1 MIMKRNAH
9 QRGVVSVL
17 AMFFL
22 AIFASLAAAM
32 AMTAQTNLLSAD
44 TNHHGNRA
52 LAAAETGV
60 QFARFRLAGIA
71 DSVTTT
77 KGEIAGTIAD
87 DLWAQVAMQLYTV
100 VGVESQFL
108 DSPTIAYDEGGVP
121 QRVEL
126 GRIRVSNDNEA
137 PTVSV
142 SVEQHPIDGEDYGSA
157 YYQRAPYN
165 VGGGANIYT
174 ADGNAVASGN
184 PVSNNYVRVTA
195 VGEDGSIDRTI
206 NIDFRIDKKVRF
218 AILSRNRVMLGRNVM
233 VVGPIGSRYTQV
245 DHLHGHPIQMRDNF
259 HGLDPTL
266 DAWLTDL
273 KTYLGLNDVDGDNR
287 VLVADDRESA
297 GLGNAATLDA
307 NKDGYVDTYDMFV
320 LKYDS
325 NGDGALS
332 ESEFSSGG
340 SLVDGQLWQLM
351 NEAKYPIG
359 TEFDWANKR
368 VKLPGGSWYDAS
380 ADLGTIDNDDA
391 YAKIEGD
398 VMFKA
403 DKAAWEAGAAGGNY
417 QDFFRGPVVSD
428 EYTDPVTFGADDS
441 DIVSLDASSFDVSAY
456 RSMATGS
463 FTDQINNPVANNA
476 SDPTV
481 VTPAGPGTIESV
493 PYNSPYPYDYY
504 ARPVYEN
511 MVFTNVNIPKGTNAL
526 FVDCK
531 FVGVT
536 FIDSEVNNGD
546 PNYNYAGMQE
556 ADGSQKYHG
565 IEVDVNGTV
574 VNDTKALSNNIRFH
588 NCEFEGAVASENPNS
603 YSHVRNKLQFTGD
616 TVFNP
621 TAASLSESQKALFVK
636 STIMAPQYSLD
647 IGTFT
652 QPASGTE
659 VTHLDGTIVAG
670 VIDIRGQAEINGS
683 LITTFEPTVG
693 QGVLAEGG
701 NPANFNTTLGYFES
715 TAGDSEAEVPVGG
728 YGKIIV
734 RYDPYRSMP
743 DGILGPIEVAAD
755 MDTYFEG
762 TGQ

>member
-1 MIMKRNAH
+1 MNMKRNAS
-9 QRGVVSVL
+9 QRGAVSVL
-17 AMFFL
+17 AMLFL

-32 AMTAQTNLLSAD
+32 AMSAQTNLLSAD

-52 LAAAETGV
+52 LAASETGV
-60 QFARFRLAGIA
+60 QFARFRLASIA
-71 DSVTTT
+71 DGVTTT
-77 KGEIAGTIAD
+77 KGEIEGDIAD
-87 DLWAQVAMQLYTV
+87 DLWTQVAMQLYTA

-108 DSPTIAYDEGGVP
+108 DSPTISYDGEGVP
-121 QRVEL
+121 QKVEL
-126 GRIRVSNDNEA
+126 GRIRLGGATDD
-137 PTVSV
+137 PTFRVT
-142 SVEQHPIDGEDYGSA
+142 VEQHPIDGENYGSA
-157 YYQRAPYN
+157 YYQRTPYN
-165 VGGGANIYT
+165 VGGAANLYT
-174 ADGNAVASGN
+174 ADGEAVTSAN
-184 PVSNNYVRVTA
+184 PVTNNYVRVTT
-195 VGEDGSIDRTI
+195 VGTDGGVNRTI

-218 AILSRNRVMLGRNVM
+218 AILSRNRIMIGRNVM

-266 DAWLTDL
+266 DTWLADL

-287 VLVADDRESA
+287 VLVADERESA
-297 GLGNAATLDA
+297 GLGDAAALDA
-307 NKDGYVDTYDMFV
+307 NNDGYVDTYDMFV

-325 NGDGALS
+325 NNDGALS

-340 SLVDGQLWQLM
+340 NLIDGQLWQLM

-368 VKLPGGSWYDAS
+368 VKLPGESWVDAS
-380 ADLGTIDNDDA
+380 ADLSTIDNYDD
-391 YAKIEGD
+391 YAKVAGD
-398 VMFKA
+398 VVFKSE
-403 DKAAWEAGAAGGNY
+403 KSPWEAGAAGGKY
-417 QDFFRGPVVSD
+417 QDYFRGPIVSD

-441 DIVSLDASSFDVSAY
+441 AIVSLDASNFDVSQY

-463 FTDQINNPVANNA
+463 FTDQINNPVANDG
-476 SDPTV
+476 SQPTV
-481 VTPAGPGTIESV
+481 ITPAGPGTIESV

-511 MVFTNVNIPKGTNAL
+511 MVFTNVKIPKGTNAL

-531 FVGVT
+531 FIGVT
-536 FIDSEVNNGD
+536 FVDSEVDNDD
-546 PNYNYAGMQE
+546 PNFNYAGMQE

-565 IEVDVNGTV
+565 IEVDVNGSAVT
-574 VNDTKALSNNIRFH
+574 DTKPLGNNIRFH
-588 NCEFEGAVASENPNS
+588 NCDFDGTVATENPAS

-621 TAASLSESQKALFVK
+621 TAGSLTDAQKALFEK

-670 VIDIRGQAEINGS
+670 VLDIRGQAEINGS

-715 TAGDSEAEVPVGG
+715 TAGDSEAEMPVGG
-728 YGKIIV
+728 YGKIII
-734 RYDPYRSMP
+734 RYDPYRAMP
-743 DGILGPIEVAAD
+743 DGILGPIEVTAD